1 LGGIFLGNIEHKKE
15 KRLMMLKVC
24 IRSGLGGAF
33 LGLFIGLTL
42 TYFPGV
48 DTILFPTLTA
58 GIGGSIIGLYSSF
71 QNLKEFVDPSFKLAG
86 FAEQVAGGDLT
97 GKLDHMEGYMGLVG
111 NTLNDM
117 TNRLRQ
123 LIGQTSSIV
132 QMIADSSQTLVAL
145 SQQTGAAAREVS
157 SSMNEIAEGA
167 DSQAFSTHNTTELI
181 SSLAQTI
188 AAVAGS
194 TTHCVEMS
202 VQTQHSIQAGVEA
215 VKVQNDK
222 MKDSYAAIRAAAQAV
237 EMLNENSAKI
247 GQIVEVISS
256 IAAQTNLLALNAAI
270 EAARAGEHGKG
281 FAVVAEEVR
290 KLAEQSALSAHEI
303 TALIKDMQNHTSQ
316 VVNDMNQTKTVYDQ
330 QAESIKSTS
339 SIFGTVVEC
348 VNHIDTEIQEISAAA
363 EEMAASTDDF
373 VNVVKGVAGISQ
385 DIAANS
391 RQVSILADEQEQS
404 LSVVITEI
412 EKLNNHTEKVSKVL
426 QTFKL

>member
-1 LGGIFLGNIEHKKE
+1 
-15 KRLMMLKVC
+15 
-24 IRSGLGGAF
+24 
-33 LGLFIGLTL
+33 
-42 TYFPGV
+42 
-48 DTILFPTLTA
+48 
-58 GIGGSIIGLYSSF
+58 
-71 QNLKEFVDPSFKLAG
+71 
-86 FAEQVAGGDLT
+86 
-97 GKLDHMEGYMGLVG
+97 
-111 NTLNDM
+111 
-117 TNRLRQ
+117 
-123 LIGQTSSIV
+123 
-132 QMIADSSQTLVAL
+132 
-145 SQQTGAAAREVS
+145 
-157 SSMNEIAEGA
+157 
-167 DSQAFSTHNTTELI
+167 
-181 SSLAQTI
+181 
-188 AAVAGS
+188 
-194 TTHCVEMS
+194 MS